1 MKKILL
7 ILSLVFSNFYFAD
20 HAISTNC
27 HNAKEDFVVLQNF
40 VGLPIPDF
48 GGPPI
53 ELGSPSFAVISTNPV
68 DSNGNSINVFQAAR
82 NAYYPY
88 HNNPRPVTMMAS
100 ERLCFQDM
108 NTSIESNISNIS
120 GNTANI
126 SNNAASISSL
136 TNAIGDNQG
145 LIGNAQQVIG
155 VNTNNISSN
164 SLTITSIQLDNLMQF
179 KKLSSGVAS
188 SIAISNVD
196 YADEGWSMGV
206 GAGNFNSETEYAFGL
221 SFASENTSFK
231 IATSKDS
238 SALGINYKFGR

>member
-1 MKKILL
+1 MKYYLFL
-7 ILSLVFSNFYFAD
+7 TSLVFSSFGFAD
-20 HAISTNC
+20 QAISTNC
-27 HNAKEDFVVLQNF
+27 LNPLTHFAIIQN
-40 VGLPIPDF
+40 
-48 GGPPI
+48 
-53 ELGSPSFAVISTNPV
+53 
-68 DSNGNSINVFQAAR
+68 
-82 NAYYPY
+82 
-88 HNNPRPVTMMAS
+88 H
-100 ERLCFQDM
+100 CFQDM
-108 NTSIESNISNIS
+108 INSIESNNSNIS

-196 YADEGWSMGV
+196 YADEGWSIGI

>member
-7 ILSLVFSNFYFAD
+7 ILSLVFSNLYFAD
-20 HAISTNC
+20 HAISINC
-27 HNAKEDFVVLQNF
+27 HNAKNDFTALQNF
-40 VGLPIPDF
+40 SGTPLGNTPIA
-48 GGPPI
+48 
-53 ELGSPSFAVISTNPV
+53 LGSPPFSIAGSSYSSAF
-68 DSNGNSINVFQAAR
+68 DEYNSYLNSSAA
-82 NAYYPY
+82 
-88 HNNPRPVTMMAS
+88 PVTMMAS

-145 LIGNAQQVIG
+145 LIGNAQQAIG
-155 VNTNNISSN
+155 INTANISSN
-164 SLTITSIQLDNLMQF
+164 SLAMTSIQLDNLMQF

-238 SALGINYKFGR
+238 SALGVNYKFGR

>member
-7 ILSLVFSNFYFAD
+7 ILSIGFSNLYFAD

-27 HNAKEDFVVLQNF
+27 HNAKEDFAALQNF
-40 VGLPIPDF
+40 SGTPAGNTPIALGAASFSLVGSNYSASYAAYNSYLT
-48 GGPPI
+48 
-53 ELGSPSFAVISTNPV
+53 GS
-68 DSNGNSINVFQAAR
+68 AA
-82 NAYYPY
+82 
-88 HNNPRPVTMMAS
+88 PVTMMAS

-120 GNTANI
+120 GNTVNI

-145 LIGNAQQVIG
+145 LIGNAQQLIG

-164 SLTITSIQLDNLMQF
+164 SQTITSIQLDNLMQF

-188 SIAISNVD
+188 SVAISNVD

-221 SFASENTSFK
+221 SFASDNTSFK

>member
-7 ILSLVFSNFYFAD
+7 ILSLIFSNLYFAD

-27 HNAKEDFVVLQNF
+27 HNAKEDFTALQNF
-40 VGLPIPDF
+40 SDTPLGNTPIA
-48 GGPPI
+48 
-53 ELGSPSFAVISTNPV
+53 LGAASFALVGATYS
-68 DSNGNSINVFQAAR
+68 SSYAAYNSYLNSSAA
-82 NAYYPY
+82 
-88 HNNPRPVTMMAS
+88 PVTMMVS

>member
-7 ILSLVFSNFYFAD
+7 ILSLVFSNIYFAD

-27 HNAKEDFVVLQNF
+27 HNAKEDFSALQNF
-40 VGLPIPDF
+40 SETPFASTPIA
-48 GGPPI
+48 
-53 ELGSPSFAVISTNPV
+53 LGSASFA
-68 DSNGNSINVFQAAR
+68 NSLGFSSSAYSSAFHVYNSYLNSSAA
-82 NAYYPY
+82 
-88 HNNPRPVTMMAS
+88 PVTFMAS

>member
-7 ILSLVFSNFYFAD
+7 ILSLVFSNIYFAD

-27 HNAKEDFVVLQNF
+27 HNAKVDFSTLQNF
-40 VGLPIPDF
+40 SETPFANTPIS
-48 GGPPI
+48 
-53 ELGSPSFAVISTNPV
+53 LGSPSFANSLGF
-68 DSNGNSINVFQAAR
+68 SNSAYSSAFGVYNSYVNNGSAA
-82 NAYYPY
+82 
-88 HNNPRPVTMMAS
+88 PVTFMAS

-145 LIGNAQQVIG
+145 LIGNAQQAIG
-155 VNTNNISSN
+155 INTNNISSN

-238 SALGINYKFGR
+238 SALGVNYKFGR

>member
-7 ILSLVFSNFYFAD
+7 ILSLVFSNIHFAG

-27 HNAKEDFVVLQNF
+27 HAAKNDFIALQNF
-40 VGLPIPDF
+40 SGTP
-48 GGPPI
+48 
-53 ELGSPSFAVISTNPV
+53 LGNTDISLGAASFSSSFTYSAAFDTY
-68 DSNGNSINVFQAAR
+68 NSYLNSSAA
-82 NAYYPY
+82 
-88 HNNPRPVTMMAS
+88 PVTMMAS

-126 SNNAASISSL
+126 SNNATTILSL

-145 LIGNAQQVIG
+145 LIGNAQRVIG
-155 VNTNNISSN
+155 INTANISSN
-164 SLTITSIQLDNLMQF
+164 SLSMSSIQLDNLTQF

-188 SIAISNVD
+188 SIAISNID
-196 YADEGWSMGV
+196 YADEGWSIGV